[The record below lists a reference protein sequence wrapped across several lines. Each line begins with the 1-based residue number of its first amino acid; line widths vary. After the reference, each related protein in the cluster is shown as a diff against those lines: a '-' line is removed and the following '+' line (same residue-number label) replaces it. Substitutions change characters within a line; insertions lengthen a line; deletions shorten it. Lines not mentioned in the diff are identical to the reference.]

1 MNRPV
6 SKLLSGKTFRGYH
19 LFPAV
24 NLTREAA
31 GVRGPE
37 RTGKSASA
45 TVGHRKAVT
54 KDSPL
59 EHLGRLEDQVRSEF
73 VK

>member
-1 MNRPV
+1 M
-6 SKLLSGKTFRGYH
+6 
-19 LFPAV
+19 FPAV
-24 NLTREAA
+24 NLSGGAA

-54 KDSPL
+54 KDSLL
-59 EHLGRLEDQVRSEF
+59 EQLGRLEDQVRCDL
-73 VK
+73 VN